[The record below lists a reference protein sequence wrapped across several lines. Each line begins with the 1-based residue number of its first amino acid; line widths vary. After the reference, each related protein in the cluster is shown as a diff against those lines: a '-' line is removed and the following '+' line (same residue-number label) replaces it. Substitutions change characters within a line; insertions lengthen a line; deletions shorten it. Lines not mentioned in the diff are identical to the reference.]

1 MRIGLAWPAANLLMS
16 CRIDCKSVFKV
27 MSFSTEMLSST
38 DFALM
43 STQSCIKVDNST
55 QMITE
60 VDLDI
65 QAAAR
70 GNRGT

>member
-1 MRIGLAWPAANLLMS
+1 MS
-16 CRIDCKSVFKV
+16 LF
-27 MSFSTEMLSST
+27 TEMQPSA

-43 STQSCIKVDNST
+43 STQSIIKVDNST
-55 QMITE
+55 QMVTE

-70 GNRGT
+70 GNPGT